1 LIIASG
7 LAVLSTLVIT
17 ASHPGL
23 SLVASAAEPGV
34 EAPQVAHD
42 CGGEPCDAAVRG
54 LFAFFDR
61 RPHGLAGNG
70 RACAD
75 CHMATDQFQ
84 LSPASAEARFRLLQL
99 RRRFDRRAD
108 DPLFRPIDADDFRI
122 HGEDASDFSNLRQN
136 GLVRIVFPLPAAI
149 KLVDP
154 VTNAVSGE
162 TFVDVWRAVPTVND
176 VALTGP
182 DGTNPWARGPN
193 NSGGYQMD
201 ARVSNLQEQ
210 ALGALT
216 NHAQVGSAPPQQLLD
231 DLASFQRN
239 LFTNH
244 RVRAV
249 SDALREGTTPV
260 PDPDPA
266 LTELEA
272 QGKVVFV
279 RACAQCHGGPGQSTP
294 QPPVVRFHPI
304 SSQCPRPVDAVTPA
318 RFAFAAC
325 PDRLARN
332 ARRYEITLSVPTAC
346 PPPADR
352 VTPCLLPSVPGGPI
366 PPLPVGAKVRRTT
379 SDPGRA
385 LLTGYVGG
393 LPGLDDWEK
402 MDVPGLRG
410 ISKTAPYFH
419 NNSAAT
425 LEEVVDHYMAF
436 FKRVQANAAP
446 GVVPP
451 LTTTDGVH
459 FDRQPLPEERAALLA
474 YLRKQ

>member
-1 LIIASG
+1 
-7 LAVLSTLVIT
+7 
-17 ASHPGL
+17 
-23 SLVASAAEPGV
+23 
-34 EAPQVAHD
+34 
-42 CGGEPCDAAVRG
+42 
-54 LFAFFDR
+54 
-61 RPHGLAGNG
+61 
-70 RACAD
+70 
-75 CHMATDQFQ
+75 
-84 LSPASAEARFRLLQL
+84 
-99 RRRFDRRAD
+99 
-108 DPLFRPIDADDFRI
+108 
-122 HGEDASDFSNLRQN
+122 
-136 GLVRIVFPLPAAI
+136 
-149 KLVDP
+149 
-154 VTNAVSGE
+154 
-162 TFVDVWRAVPTVND
+162 
-176 VALTGP
+176 
-182 DGTNPWARGPN
+182 
-193 NSGGYQMD
+193 
-201 ARVSNLQEQ
+201 
-210 ALGALT
+210 
-216 NHAQVGSAPPQQLLD
+216 
-231 DLASFQRN
+231 
-239 LFTNH
+239 
-244 RVRAV
+244 
-249 SDALREGTTPV
+249 
-260 PDPDPA
+260 
-266 LTELEA
+266 
-272 QGKVVFV
+272 
-279 RACAQCHGGPGQSTP
+279 
-294 QPPVVRFHPI
+294 
-304 SSQCPRPVDAVTPA
+304 VDAVTPA